1 MKNPASPSLS
11 RLLWTDGLAALIAG
25 ILLLTLRS
33 LGPSLLGL
41 PVWLLAAQGCVN
53 LCYAAYS
60 LPLARRKHRPI
71 WMIRLLIGGN
81 LAYALLVVPALLYWF
96 CPDCTAWGVAYF
108 LLEIGFIGGLGLAE
122 WWALRSKSG
131 ARKS

>member
-1 MKNPASPSLS
+1 MKNPTSFSLD
-11 RLLWTDGLAALIAG
+11 RLLWTDGFAALTAG
-25 ILLLTLRS
+25 ILLLMLCS
-33 LGPSLLGL
+33 LGPVLLGL

-60 LPLARRKHRPI
+60 LPLARRKHRPE

-81 LAYALLVVPALLYWF
+81 LAYALLVVPVLLYWF
-96 CPDCTAWGVAYF
+96 YPDCTAWGVAYF
-108 LLEIGFIGGLGLAE
+108 LLEIGFISGLGVAE
-122 WWALRSKSG
+122 WWVLRNKSG